1 MPSLCRALKLGLS
14 LQWACV
20 GMCGVRSHQNY
31 SRGSGLSWLQ
41 AQALDPGNNRKWSE
55 VYSGLCL
62 LQFSGK
68 WYTKATVSDRNLTV
82 GNNPKR
88 TLPMMVSNMD
98 GGDLY
103 VKIKIWVTG
112 YCYNIEVHLRK
123 TNEPLKY
130 TACECPADQG
140 LLQGRVPAWRLP
152 ALLISH
158 FGFPLPFHVGD
169 IRVHG

>member
-1 MPSLCRALKLGLS
+1 MKSRLLTVLLLGLMAV
-14 LQWACV
+14 LK
-20 GMCGVRSHQNY
+20 
-31 SRGSGLSWLQ
+31 
-41 AQALDPGNNRKWSE
+41 AQEAPPDD
-55 VYSGLCL
+55 
-62 LQFSGK
+62 QDDFSGK